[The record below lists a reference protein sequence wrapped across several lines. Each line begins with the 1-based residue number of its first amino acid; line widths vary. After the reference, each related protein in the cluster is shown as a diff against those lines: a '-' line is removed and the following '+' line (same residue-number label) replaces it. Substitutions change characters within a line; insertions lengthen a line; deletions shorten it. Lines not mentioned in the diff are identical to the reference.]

1 MRILVIMDPVEQIHP
16 EGDTTLVLIEEMHR
30 RGHTVEICTA
40 EDLELERGEAAAVV
54 STVTAVDRGG
64 FPCIK
69 LEGGHWRRLGEDYD
83 SVWMRKDPPFDQTYY
98 FATLILEQARG
109 KALLV
114 NDPRG
119 LREANEKLYIF
130 NFPSLI
136 PPTRVTQSLA
146 RLRDFLDA
154 QDGQMIVKPLDQF
167 GGGGIFHVRRDDRNT
182 NSILESVT
190 AGGKRLVM
198 AQAYLPDVRRG
209 DKRVLLLD
217 GEPIGAVLRVPRD
230 DETRSNLHVGGR
242 AAKSA
247 LDDRD
252 REICAAIGPKLRADG
267 LYFVGID
274 VIGGM
279 LTEVNVTSPTGMQEI
294 DHLESCKLESRVV
307 DWLEERVRAQRQ

>member
-1 MRILVIMDPVEQIHP
+1 MRILVVMDPVERLNP
-16 EGDTTLVLIEEMHR
+16 EGDTTLVIIEEMHR
-30 RGHTVEICTA
+30 RGHTVEVCIG

-54 STVTAVDRGG
+54 STVTAVDRTA
-64 FPCIK
+64 FPCIT
-69 LEGGHWRRLGEDYD
+69 LQGAHWRKIDEYD
-83 SVWMRKDPPFDQTYY
+83 SVWMRKDPPFDQAYY
-98 FATLILEQARG
+98 FYTLILEQARG
-109 KALLV
+109 KTLLV

-154 QDGQMIVKPLDQF
+154 QGGQMIVKPLDQF
-167 GGGGIFHVRRDDRNT
+167 GGGGVFHVRRDDRNT
-182 NSILESVT
+182 NSILESVSN
-190 AGGKRLVM
+190 GGKRLVM

-209 DKRVLLLD
+209 DKRILLLD

-230 DETRSNLHVGGR
+230 DETRSNLHVGGK
-242 AAKSA
+242 AVQTA
-247 LDDRD
+247 LDDRE
-252 REICAAIGPKLRADG
+252 REICATIAPKLRADG

-294 DHLESCKLESRVV
+294 DRLESCRLEARVV
-307 DWLEERVRAQRQ
+307 DWLEERARTLRQ

>member
-1 MRILVIMDPVEQIHP
+1 MRILVVMDPVEHLNP

-30 RGHTVEICTA
+30 RGHTVEVCIG

-69 LEGGHWRRLGEDYD
+69 LEGGHWRQIGDYD
-83 SVWMRKDPPFDQTYY
+83 SVWMRKDPPFDQAYY
-98 FATLILEQARG
+98 FYTLILEQARG
-109 KALLV
+109 KTLLV

-119 LREANEKLYIF
+119 LRDANEKLYIF

-154 QDGQMIVKPLDQF
+154 QGGQMIVKPLDQF
-167 GGGGIFHVRRDDRNT
+167 GGGGVFHVRRDDRNT
-182 NSILESVT
+182 NSILESVSD
-190 AGGKRLVM
+190 GGKRLVM

-209 DKRVLLLD
+209 DKRILLLD

-230 DETRSNLHVGGR
+230 DETRSNLHVGGT
-242 AAKSA
+242 AVQTT
-247 LDDRD
+247 LDDRE
-252 REICAAIGPKLRADG
+252 REICATIGPKLRADG

-294 DHLESCKLESRVV
+294 DRLESCRLETRVV
-307 DWLEERVRAQRQ
+307 DWLEERARTIRQ